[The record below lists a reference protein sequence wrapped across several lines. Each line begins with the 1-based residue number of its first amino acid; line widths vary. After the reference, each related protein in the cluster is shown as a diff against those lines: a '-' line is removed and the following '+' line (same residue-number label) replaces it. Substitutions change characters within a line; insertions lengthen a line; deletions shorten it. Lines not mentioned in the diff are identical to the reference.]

1 MLSRALPV
9 LLEGPRAKMGSI
21 EDHAFPEGQVSL
33 GRVGAARG
41 IKRARAEAEMEEDR
55 GGVGNSG
62 GPAGDGRFISLK
74 APVFRITATRRL
86 YNTITE
92 GEFFFPM
99 YMYLTPYLMAVKAT
113 RDNTYGATNQ
123 VVDYLISAATPLF
136 HQATNFKTMMK
147 ISHITSNIQT
157 AAGASEVDTVAG
169 NNSPY
174 LNIGRDSINLFKSG
188 TYIPNNALTT
198 WTEAGL
204 RGSDVYAVMHNGG
217 IYLSNLDDGNT
228 IALQDFGTQ
237 GPYSMFSDVKTL
249 QSGTKSNYTIRNNYH
264 APDGHAFVVP
274 STKADLGIVE
284 NTTRPLCNI
293 RCPFPSSQVSAVNS
307 SISSTGNDPPTNKE
321 PVLRDENN
329 IANINLNSGGEAVCL
344 WINPLNPDRSTSVT
358 TPQKLQISFMMELT
372 CDIDVKINYTPR
384 GPPTSPSIYN
394 DGDGTG
400 GKVVALPSQALPTA
414 TNYHYWIYGDA
425 LRSTHRNQL

>member
-9 LLEGPRAKMGSI
+9 LLEGPRAKMDP
-21 EDHAFPEGQVSL
+21 EFAFPDGQVSL
-33 GRVGAARG
+33 GRFGAAKG
-41 IKRARAEAEMEEDR
+41 IKRARAEDEDAAD
-55 GGVGNSG
+55 GAVGNSG
-62 GPAGDGRFISLK
+62 GPAGDGRFLSLK

-99 YMYLTPYLMAVKAT
+99 YMYLTPYLMALKST
-113 RDNTYGATNQ
+113 GNNTYGATNQ

-136 HQATNFKTMMK
+136 HQATHFKTMMK

-157 AAGASEVDTVAG
+157 AAGAAEVDTVAG

-174 LNIGRDSINLFKSG
+174 LNIGRDSINLFKNASCIA
-188 TYIPNNALTT
+188 TPTPSTWSESALRANN
-198 WTEAGL
+198 
-204 RGSDVYAVMHNGG
+204 VYAVMHNGG
-217 IYLSNLDDGNT
+217 IYESNLEAGNT
-228 IALQDFGTQ
+228 IGLQDFGTQ
-237 GPYSMFSDVKTL
+237 GPYSMFSDIKTL

-274 STKADLGIVE
+274 STKAALGVVV
-284 NTTRPLCNI
+284 NTTLPLCVV
-293 RCPFPSSQVSAVNS
+293 RCPFPSAQMSAINS
-307 SISSTGNDPPTNKE
+307 NASGTGNNPPSFSE

-344 WINPLNPDRSTSVT
+344 WVNPLNPDRSAAAT
-358 TPQKLQISFMMELT
+358 TAQKLQISFMMELT
-372 CDIDVKINYTPR
+372 CDIDVKINYTSR
-384 GPPTSPSIYN
+384 GPPTSPTLYN

-400 GKVVALPSQALPTA
+400 GKVVALPSQAVPTA
-414 TNYHYWIYGDA
+414 NQNNYWIYGDA